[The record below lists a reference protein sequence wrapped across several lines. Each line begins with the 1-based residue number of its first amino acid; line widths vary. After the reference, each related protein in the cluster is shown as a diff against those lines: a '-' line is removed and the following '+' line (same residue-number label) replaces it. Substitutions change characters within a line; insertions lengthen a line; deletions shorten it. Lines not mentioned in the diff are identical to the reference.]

1 MTWESAYIKCWVNNL
16 LTQFNINWWLNVI
29 WRRTEECA
37 ESSLMFSPAPGRS
50 LVQCSLQWE
59 AGWPVRPVTR
69 TTRPEP
75 GCSWSVFSPLQSWP
89 TNLSSGKVSSPL
101 RDVIVIKPYFLPQ
114 EFQQTSSSPDC
125 VDCKPAVKYICCP
138 GLKKALSSSEARW
151 VANMTEVKEV
161 AGGQV

>member
-1 MTWESAYIKCWVNNL
+1 
-16 LTQFNINWWLNVI
+16 
-29 WRRTEECA
+29 
-37 ESSLMFSPAPGRS
+37 MFSPAPSRS

-69 TTRPEP
+69 TTRPDP
-75 GCSWSVFSPLQSWP
+75 GLGAADLCFLHCRPGLL
-89 TNLSSGKVSSPL
+89 TSGKVSSPL